1 LGFLDLS
8 WQACYSN
15 QAFRIYFPESIEL
28 RIITLL
34 TDFGIQDGYHG
45 VMKGVIWGI
54 APSAQIADL
63 THSIQ
68 PQNVLEGALVLGRAA
83 PYFPPGSIHLAV
95 VDPGVGTHRR
105 PMAAQLGA
113 YYFVGPDNGLCTL
126 LLEQARSQG
135 KLVQVVHIDKPEY
148 WLPEI
153 SNVFHGRDIFA
164 PVAAHLAN
172 GVPLAD
178 LGTPISDLALIE
190 IPQPQRT
197 ERGWRGIILQ
207 IDVFGNLA
215 TNLGPQHFQTTGSD
229 VQIHLGGEVIHGLVR
244 AFGDGKPSELVAL
257 FDSSG
262 MLNIC
267 VVNGNAAKRLQAQV
281 GNPVEITIKKDDIS
295 LGV

>member
-1 LGFLDLS
+1 
-8 WQACYSN
+8 
-15 QAFRIYFPESIEL
+15 L
-28 RIITLL
+28 RVITLL
-34 TDFGIQDGYHG
+34 TDFGLQDGYNG

-54 APSAQIADL
+54 APGVQIADL

-83 PYFPPGSIHLAV
+83 PYFPAGTIHVAI

-105 PMAAQLGA
+105 PIAAQLGV
-113 YYFVGPDNGLCTL
+113 YYFVGPDNGLCTML
-126 LLEQARSQG
+126 LKQAKSQG
-135 KLVQVVHIDKPEY
+135 KPLQVVHLDQPEY

-178 LGTPISDLALIE
+178 LGTPISDPALIE

-215 TNLGPQHFQTTGSD
+215 TNLGPQHFLTTGSD

-244 AFGDGKPSELVAL
+244 AFGDGKPGELVAL

-262 MLNIC
+262 MLDIC

-281 GNPVEITIKKDDIS
+281 GNPVEITIKKDDTS

>member
-1 LGFLDLS
+1 VILS
-8 WQACYSN
+8 HKDV
-15 QAFRIYFPESIEL
+15 EL
-28 RIITLL
+28 RVITLL

-45 VMKGVIWGI
+45 VLKGVIWGI

-105 PMAAQLGA
+105 PIAAQLGVN
-113 YYFVGPDNGLCTL
+113 YFVGPDNGLCTF

-135 KLVQVVHIDKPEY
+135 KLVQVVHTDKPQY

-172 GVPLAD
+172 GVPLLD
-178 LGTPISDLALIE
+178 LGTPLSDPLLIE
-190 IPQPQRT
+190 IPQPQRI
-197 ERGWRGIILQ
+197 ECGWRGVVLH
-207 IDVFGNLA
+207 IDAFGNLE
-215 TNLGPQHFQTTGSD
+215 TNLEDQHLQATSSD
-229 VQIHLGGEVIHGLVR
+229 VQVHLGSELIYGLTR
-244 AFGDGKPSELVAL
+244 TYGDGKPGELVAL

-262 MLNIC
+262 KLSIC

-281 GNPVEITIKKDDIS
+281 GNPIEITIRNR
-295 LGV
+295 